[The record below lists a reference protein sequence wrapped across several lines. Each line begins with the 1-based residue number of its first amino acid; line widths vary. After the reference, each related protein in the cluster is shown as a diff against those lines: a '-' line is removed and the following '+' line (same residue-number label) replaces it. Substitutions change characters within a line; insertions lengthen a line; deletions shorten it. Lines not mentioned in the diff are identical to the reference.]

1 MNASPSVPRVLA
13 LALAQLTAFTTFAAI
28 PPGVPEPGLVVWGSV
43 VHRTNT
49 SQAIPI
55 QSAHWS
61 VSDGTRTASFS
72 TTSRPAVRIVQAQ
85 GQSFYILEVPFDSR
99 RLGAVELSDPA
110 QSGRNSFDLRAASP
124 PTYTL
129 APTINGVPATVR
141 SVNGAPASGEAFPVA
156 GFNAAQRGRTL
167 RVDLAILPPA
177 DSYELWAAAHFGD
190 PTLPEAARDA
200 DPDGD
205 GMTNEAEFA
214 AGTDP
219 RSASSVLRLLSV
231 SVLPGGSQ
239 TALAWNAVQGRS
251 YTLQGAPN
259 PGGPW
264 TDLGSP
270 VPGSA
275 PTTEVTLP
283 ASNPE
288 PHRFYRVRLVP

>member
-1 MNASPSVPRVLA
+1 MNASPSVSIALTVTLSHLA
-13 LALAQLTAFTTFAAI
+13 ALAAI

-43 VHRTNT
+43 VNRTNV

-61 VSDGTRTASFS
+61 VSDGSRTASFS
-72 TTSRPAVRIVQAQ
+72 TSSRPAVRIVQAQ

-99 RLGAVELSDPA
+99 RLGSVELSDPSQA
-110 QSGRNSFDLRAASP
+110 GLNSFELRAASP

-129 APTINGVPATVR
+129 APTINGVPATIR
-141 SVNGAPASGEAFPVA
+141 SVQGAPASGETFPVT

-177 DSYELWAAAHFGD
+177 DSYELWAASHFGD
-190 PTLPEAARDA
+190 AALPEAARDA

-219 RSASSVLRLLSV
+219 RSATSVLRLLSV

-251 YTLQGAPN
+251 YTIQGAPN
-259 PGGPW
+259 PEGPW
-264 TDLGSP
+264 TDLGTP

-283 ASNPE
+283 VPNPE